1 MKIAKYLSV
10 LTILLIAMMPALTRA
25 QSYEFELQDIN
36 GNNVKLSSLLEKG
49 PVMMSFW
56 ALWCVPC
63 KEEMKEF
70 NQIYK
75 TYKDSGFVYVAV
87 NQDNTKS
94 VAKVKSYIES
104 KSYDFLV
111 LLDTDL
117 HVFETY
123 GGQNLPF
130 SVLLNK
136 KGEVA
141 KTYTGYLAGDEKK
154 IEDDILKVLKEPK

>member
-1 MKIAKYLSV
+1 MKLITYISIAII
-10 LTILLIAMMPALTRA
+10 LTFAISDSFS
-25 QSYEFELQDIN
+25 QSFDFELQDIN
-36 GNNVKLSSLLEKG
+36 GNNVKLSSLLQKG

-70 NQIYK
+70 SEIYK
-75 TYKDSGFVYVAV
+75 RYKDSGFVYVAV

-141 KTYTGYLAGDEKK
+141 KTYTGYLSGDEKK
-154 IEDDILKVLKEPK
+154 IEEDILKVLNETK

>member
-1 MKIAKYLSV
+1 MKTLKYL
-10 LTILLIAMMPALTRA
+10 LAILIVPFIFQVRHSSA

-36 GNNVKLSSLLEKG
+36 GNSVKLSSLLQKG

-70 NQIYK
+70 NEIYK
-75 TYKDSGFVYVAV
+75 KYKDSGLVYVAV
-87 NQDNTKS
+87 NQDSPKS

-136 KGEVA
+136 RGEVA
-141 KTYTGYLAGDEKK
+141 KTYSGYLAGDEKK
-154 IEDDILKVLKEPK
+154 LEEDMLKVLRETK

>member
-1 MKIAKYLSV
+1 MKPIKYPLIIAGLMLSI
-10 LTILLIAMMPALTRA
+10 LTADSFA

-70 NQIYK
+70 NEIYK
-75 TYKDSGFVYVAV
+75 NFKDSGFVYVAV
-87 NQDNTKS
+87 NQDSPKS
-94 VAKVKSYIES
+94 MAKVKSYIES

-141 KTYTGYLAGDEKK
+141 KTYSGYLSGDERK
-154 IEDDILKVLKEPK
+154 IEEDILKVIREPK